1 MSQEEQNYE
10 ATYEVEF
17 GFVDTDPLE
26 ATFTISQNIQD
37 LNHVHYQDVA
47 AETWV
52 ITHNLG
58 KMPSVTVVTSAGEQ
72 VVGDVHY
79 NSNNKVTIDFNG
91 AFAGVAYLN

>member
-1 MSQEEQNYE
+1 MSQEDQNYE
-10 ATYEVEF
+10 QAYEVNFE
-17 GFVDTDPLE
+17 FVDTDPLE

-37 LNHVHYQDVA
+37 LNYIHYQDVA

-79 NSNNKVTIDFNG
+79 NSSNKVTIDFVG